1 MTIRDIVLAALE
13 TVLSNTW
20 LVELPPDPTFPT
32 IVFEISTT
40 PEQQWVQGGGYD
52 QHNVTVTVLAKTTN
66 EVQNLTLQIKSA
78 LEAIPGY
85 LQDGD
90 YGDAG
95 YEDDA
100 SLYGAFSN
108 HVIRRSKILG

>member
-1 MTIRDIVLAALE
+1 MTIRDTVLAALE
-13 TVLSNTW
+13 TVLPNTW
-20 LVELPPDPTFPT
+20 LVGLPPDPTFPA
-32 IVFEISTT
+32 IVFEIDST

-52 QHNVTVTVLAKTTN
+52 QHNVSVTVLAKTTN
-66 EVQNLTLQIKSA
+66 EVQNLTLLIKA
-78 LEAIPGY
+78 AMEAIPGY

-100 SLYGAFSN
+100 SMYGAFSN
-108 HVIRRSKILG
+108 HTIRNRKDLG